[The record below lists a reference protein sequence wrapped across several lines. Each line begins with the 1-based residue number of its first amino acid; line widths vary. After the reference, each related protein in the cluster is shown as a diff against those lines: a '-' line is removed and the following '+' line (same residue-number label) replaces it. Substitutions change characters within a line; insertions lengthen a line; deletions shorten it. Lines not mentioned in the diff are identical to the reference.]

1 MTTLLRALALVTTLT
16 LAASARAQA
25 PPGAK
30 AVPPPRVLLKAARLF
45 DGKGDQVASPAAVLV
60 VGTTIAAVGKDAVA
74 GPGVEVIDLGDAT
87 LMPGFIDAHDHITF
101 ESTDNW
107 YKDTVDG
114 LLRPPAEQAHY
125 AASFARRTLDAGFTT
140 VRDLGSSDYL
150 DVGLRNAI
158 DAGVVEGPHLV
169 VAAHAIGSRGSHADQ
184 DPYPPERIKP
194 SGVVEGICNGA
205 DQCRAAVRWQIKYGA
220 DVIKLMASG
229 GVLSLADPV
238 DVPELTQEE
247 MNAIVDEAHHWGRK
261 AAAHCHG
268 DIAGKMAIKAGVDS
282 IEHGTFLQPD
292 TLREMKAHGTF
303 LVPTLLVEERLGGE
317 GMAKYPPT
325 IQAKAR
331 AANAARETMFKNA
344 LREGVKIALGTDSA
358 VTPHGR
364 NGREFGIMA
373 RLGMPAPAALR
384 AGTSA
389 AAELLGRTDRGT
401 VEKDKRADLVAVPG
415 DPTADIHQ
423 TEHVTFVMKDGKVV
437 KRPASDARP
446 SPRKAGGR

>member
-1 MTTLLRALALVTTLT
+1 MPLPLRAIALVTTLT
-16 LAASARAQA
+16 LAASAAAQTPA
-25 PPGAK
+25 AK
-30 AVPPPRVLLKAARLF
+30 PPPPARILLKAARRF
-45 DGKGDQVASPAAVLV
+45 DGKGDQVVSPAAVLV
-60 VGTTIAAVGKDAVA
+60 EGKTIAAVGKDALA
-74 GPGVEVIDLGDAT
+74 AAGVEVIDLGDAT

-101 ESTDNW
+101 ESSDNW

-140 VRDLGSSDYL
+140 IRDLGSNDYL

-158 DAGVVEGPHLV
+158 DAGVVEGPHIL
-169 VAAHAIGSRGSHADQ
+169 AAVHAIGSRGSHADQ
-184 DPYPPERIKP
+184 DPYPPDRIKP
-194 SGVVEGICNGA
+194 SSVIEGICNGA

-220 DVIKLMASG
+220 DVIKFMASG

-238 DVPELTQEE
+238 DVPELSQEE

-268 DIAGKMAIKAGVDS
+268 DVAGKMAIKAGVDS
-282 IEHGTFLQPD
+282 IEHGTFLQPE

-317 GMAKYPPT
+317 GMAKYPPA
-325 IQAKAR
+325 IQEKAR
-331 AANAARETMFKNA
+331 AANAARETMFKSA
-344 LREGVKIALGTDSA
+344 VREGVKIALGTDSA

-364 NGREFGIMA
+364 NGREFGIMV
-373 RLGMPAPAALR
+373 RMGMPVPAALR

-415 DPTADIHQ
+415 DPTADVHQ

-437 KRPASDARP
+437 KRPAGEARP
-446 SPRKAGGR
+446 APRKAAGR